1 MTSLSQNDFRRSLKA
16 GDTVYWNDPDDGV
29 CSRYLEIH
37 KIVYL
42 TEDDVQI
49 IEASGSVVE
58 CCISELS

>member
-1 MTSLSQNDFRRSLKA
+1 MLQLPQNDFRRSLQA
-16 GDTVYWNDPDDGV
+16 GDTVFWNDPDDGA

-42 TEDDVQI
+42 TEEDVRI
-49 IEASGSVVE
+49 TESGGSVVE